1 MRLGII
7 ARSDNSGLGNQTREL
22 VNMLNPTKIMLINS
36 ISFNRNKQHPEWYNG
51 YDIQPVRGFPRNGDI
66 TSFLRGLD
74 VVLTCETFYS
84 NQFIDLARRVGVK
97 TVLQYNYEYLD
108 HLNRSDFALP
118 DVFLGPSLWNFDH
131 MTELFGSKTNVT
143 YLPPPTDHTLF
154 DKVRENNLS
163 KNHNQIL
170 HIGGKAASEDRNGTK
185 SVIDMLKYA
194 EEDFKVVVRTQ
205 TPLDIKCD
213 DPRLVIDN
221 KDSESREDMYDGF
234 DAMILPRRYA
244 GLCLPMNE
252 ALMSGLPV
260 FMTDISPNNKI
271 LPQEWLVKSNKIGI
285 LKTRAVLDVHAADPK
300 SLARMVDDYM
310 KQKSKTEEKKQAFE
324 IGMNNFAPENLKQK
338 YLDILEK

>member
-7 ARSDNSGLGNQTREL
+7 ARSDNTGLGNQTREL
-22 VNMLNPTKIMLINS
+22 VYMLNPTKIMLINS
-36 ISFNRNKQHPEWYNG
+36 TSFNRNKQHPEWYNG
-51 YDIQPVRGFPRNGDI
+51 YDLQPVRGFPKHGDI

-143 YLPPPTDHTLF
+143 YLPPPTDNTLF
-154 DKVRENNLS
+154 NKVRENNLS
-163 KNHNQIL
+163 KNHNRIL
-170 HIGGKAASEDRNGTK
+170 HIGGKAVSEDRNGTN
-185 SVIDMLKYA
+185 SVVDMLKYA
-194 EEDFKVVVRTQ
+194 EGDFQVVIRTQ
-205 TPLDIKCD
+205 TPLNIKCD

-221 KDSESREDMYDGF
+221 TDSESREGMYDGF
-234 DAMILPRRYA
+234 DAMVLPRRYA

-271 LPQEWLVKSNKIGI
+271 LPQEWLAKSNKIGV
-285 LKTRAVLDVHAADPK
+285 LRTRAVLDVHNADPK
-300 SLARMVDDYM
+300 NLAKIVDDYM

>member
-36 ISFNRNKQHPEWYNG
+36 ISFNKNKQHPEWYNG

-143 YLPPPTDHTLF
+143 YLPPPTDNTLF
-154 DKVRENNLS
+154 NKVRENNLS
-163 KNHNQIL
+163 KNHNRIL
-170 HIGGKAASEDRNGTK
+170 HIGGKAVSEDRNGTK
-185 SVIDMLKYA
+185 SVVDMLKYA
-194 EEDFKVVVRTQ
+194 EEDFEVVIRTQ

-221 KDSESREDMYDGF
+221 TDSESRENMYDGF

-310 KQKSKTEEKKQAFE
+310 KQKSKIAEKKQAFE
-324 IGMNNFAPENLKQK
+324 IAMNNFAAENLKQK

>member
-36 ISFNRNKQHPEWYNG
+36 TSFNRNKQHPEWYEG
-51 YDIQPVRGFPRNGDI
+51 YDVQPVRGFPRNGDI

-154 DKVRENNLS
+154 DKVRDNNLS
-163 KNHNQIL
+163 KNHNRIL
-170 HIGGKAASEDRNGTK
+170 HIGGKAASEDRNGTN
-185 SVIDMLKYA
+185 SVVDMLKYA
-194 EEDFKVVVRTQ
+194 EEDFQVVIRTQ

-213 DPRLVIDN
+213 DPRLVVDN
-221 KDSESREDMYDGF
+221 TDSESRENMYDGF

-271 LPQEWLVKSNKIGI
+271 LPPEWLAKSNKIGI
-285 LKTRAVLDVHAADPK
+285 LRTRAVLDVHNADPK
-300 SLARMVDDYM
+300 NLATIVDNYM
-310 KQKSKTEEKKQAFE
+310 KQKSKIEEKKQAFE
-324 IGMNNFAPENLKQK
+324 IAMNNFAAENLKQK

>member
-36 ISFNRNKQHPEWYNG
+36 ISFNKNKQHPEWYNG

-74 VVLTCETFYS
+74 VVLTCETFNS

-163 KNHNQIL
+163 KNHNRIL

-221 KDSESREDMYDGF
+221 TDSESREDMYDGF

-285 LKTRAVLDVHAADPK
+285 LKTRAVLDVHSADSK

-310 KQKSKTEEKKQAFE
+310 KQKSKIAEKKQAFE
-324 IGMNNFAPENLKQK
+324 IAMNNFAAENLKQK

>member
-7 ARSDNSGLGNQTREL
+7 ARSDNTGLGNQTREL
-22 VNMLNPTKIMLINS
+22 VYMLNPTKIMLINS
-36 ISFNRNKQHPEWYNG
+36 TSFNRNKQHPEWYNG
-51 YDIQPVRGFPRNGDI
+51 YDLHPVRGFPKHGDI

-154 DKVRENNLS
+154 NKVRENNLS
-163 KNHNQIL
+163 KNHNRIL

-185 SVIDMLKYA
+185 SVIDMLKYS
-194 EEDFKVVVRTQ
+194 EEDFQVVVRTQ

-221 KDSESREDMYDGF
+221 TDSESREDMYDGF

-310 KQKSKTEEKKQAFE
+310 KQKSKIVEKKQAFE
-324 IGMNNFAPENLKQK
+324 IAMNNFAAENLKQK

>member
-36 ISFNRNKQHPEWYNG
+36 ISFNKNKQHPEWYNG

-154 DKVRENNLS
+154 NKVRENNFS
-163 KNHNQIL
+163 KNHNRIL
-170 HIGGKAASEDRNGTK
+170 HIGGKAASEDRNGTN
-185 SVIDMLKYA
+185 SVVDMLKYA
-194 EEDFKVVVRTQ
+194 EEDFQVVIRTQ

-213 DPRLVIDN
+213 DPRLVIHN
-221 KDSESREDMYDGF
+221 TDSESREDMYDGF

-260 FMTDISPNNKI
+260 FMTDISPNNTI
-271 LPQEWLVKSNKIGI
+271 LPQEWLAKSNKIGI
-285 LKTRAVLDVHAADPK
+285 LKTRAVLDVHNADPK
-300 SLARMVDDYM
+300 NLARIVDDYM
-310 KQKSKTEEKKQAFE
+310 KQKSKIEEKKQAFE
-324 IGMNNFAPENLKQK
+324 IAMNNFAAENLKQK